1 MKTIKAALVVLSIL
15 ASASV
20 ANAAERVAEPKLCL
34 NYDVVEL
41 KPAGRE
47 VLVCWTGKDESK
59 PVIHEHF
66 QLINLENDGVKYVV
80 AVWFKAPKASK

>member
-1 MKTIKAALVVLSIL
+1 MNFIKSALVVLSIL

-20 ANAAERVAEPKLCL
+20 ASAGEPVAEPKLCL
-34 NYDVVEL
+34 NYDVVTL

-80 AVWFKAPKASK
+80 AVWFKAPKR

>member
-1 MKTIKAALVVLSIL
+1 MNFIKSALVVLSIL

-20 ANAAERVAEPKLCL
+20 ASAGEPVAEPKLCL
-34 NYDVVEL
+34 NYDIVAL

-47 VLVCWTGKDESK
+47 VLVCWTGKDEAK

>member
-1 MKTIKAALVVLSIL
+1 MNILKTSLVVLSIL

-20 ANAAERVAEPKLCL
+20 ANAAEPKLCL
-34 NYDVVEL
+34 NYDVVTL

-47 VLVCWTGKDESK
+47 VLVCWTGKDEAK